1 MKIKE
6 LHSKYERYI
15 SPLSLLAG
23 FIADNLTL
31 RRIDL
36 LAENVAIL
44 SYLFIAG
51 ASILILNA
59 YDVGR
64 LRGKI
69 IDKLSDILPF
79 VMQFAFGGLFSV
91 FVVFYFR
98 SASFFASWPFLLVLA
113 GLLVGNE
120 VFRKQ
125 YSRLVFQLSI
135 YFVAIFSY
143 SVFAVPIVL
152 RKINDTVFLISG
164 LASIALIS
172 LFIFIIW
179 LVLREKLS
187 PARNLF
193 IKSIAG
199 IYLLFN
205 VFYFANIIPPIPLSL
220 KESGIYHD
228 VQRLNGGYIIKTEPS
243 QWPGFFNNF
252 NYIFHWKYGEP
263 VYCYSA
269 VFAPA
274 KISAD
279 IMHRWSYFNEEK
291 KEWEEK
297 SLLGFPIIG
306 GRDGGYRGYS
316 VKYEIEPGKWRVD
329 VITEQGKILGRI
341 KFEIVEV
348 GEYPELR
355 LEQR

>member
-6 LHSKYERYI
+6 LYLKYERFI

-23 FIADNLTL
+23 FVTDNLTL

-36 LAENVAIL
+36 LVENIAIL
-44 SYLFIAG
+44 SYLFIVG
-51 ASILILNA
+51 VSILILNA

-64 LRGKI
+64 LRGKT
-69 IDKLSDILPF
+69 IDKLYDILPF

-135 YFVAIFSY
+135 YFAAIFSY

-152 RKINDTVFLISG
+152 NKMNDMVFLISG
-164 LASIALIS
+164 FASIAFIS
-172 LFIFIIW
+172 LFVFTIS
-179 LVLREKLS
+179 LVLREKLN
-187 PARNLF
+187 PARGIF

-228 VQRLNGGYIIKTEPS
+228 VQRLSGGYVIKTEPT

-252 NYIFHWKYGEP
+252 NRVFHWKRGEP

-274 KISAD
+274 KINTE
-279 IMHRWSYFNEEK
+279 ILHRWSYFNDEK
-291 KEWEEK
+291 KEWEVK

-341 KFEIVEV
+341 KFEIIEV
-348 GEYPELR
+348 NESPKLR
-355 LEQR
+355 AEQR

>member
-36 LAENVAIL
+36 LAENIAIL
-44 SYLFIAG
+44 SYLFIVG

-69 IDKLSDILPF
+69 IDKLYGILPF

-98 SASFFASWPFLLVLA
+98 SASFFASWPFLLALA

-120 VFRKQ
+120 IFRKR

-135 YFVAIFSY
+135 YFVVIFSY
-143 SVFAVPIVL
+143 SVFAMPIVL
-152 RKINDTVFLISG
+152 KKINDTVFLLSG

-179 LVLREKLS
+179 LVLREKLI
-187 PARNLF
+187 PARGLF

-205 VFYFANIIPPIPLSL
+205 IFYFANIIPPIPLSL
-220 KESGIYHD
+220 KESGIYHSVARLD
-228 VQRLNGGYIIKTEPS
+228 GNYIVQFEPS
-243 QWPGFFNNF
+243 QWSNFFNNF
-252 NYIFHWKYGEP
+252 NRVFHWKPGEP

-274 KISAD
+274 KINTE
-279 IMHRWSYFNEEK
+279 ILHRWSYFNEEK

-297 SLLGFPIIG
+297 SRLGFPIVG

-316 VKYEIEPGKWRVD
+316 VKYQIEPGKWRVD
-329 VITEQGKILGRI
+329 VITGQDKILGRI
-341 KFEIVEV
+341 NFEIVEV
-348 GEYPELR
+348 GESPKFRAESR
-355 LEQR
+355 